1 MSYKG
6 KFRPKNPQK
15 YKGNP
20 TNIIYRSLWECKFM
34 SFLDSHP
41 DIVEWS
47 SEEMI
52 IPYISPLD
60 NKAHR
65 YFPDFVVKK
74 KTKEG
79 LVETLV
85 VEIKP
90 DKQTKPPEVQK
101 KVTRTYLNEVKTWAI
116 NKAKWDA
123 ANQFCLDRKWKFV
136 VFTEHHLGI
145 KF

>member
-1 MSYKG
+1 
-6 KFRPKNPQK
+6 
-15 YKGNP
+15 
-20 TNIIYRSLWECKFM
+20 M
-34 SFLDSHP
+34 SFLDKHP
-41 DIVEWS
+41 DIIEWS

-52 IPYISPLD
+52 IPYVSPLD
-60 NKAHR
+60 NKLHR

-74 KTKEG
+74 RAKDG
-79 LVETLV
+79 MIETLV

-90 DKQTKPPEVQK
+90 DKQTRPPEVQT
-101 KVTRTYLNEVKTWAI
+101 KVTKTYLNEVKTWAI

-123 ANQFCLDRKWKFV
+123 ANEFCKDRKWKFA

>member
-34 SFLDSHP
+34 SFLDTHP
-41 DIVEWS
+41 DIIEWS

-60 NKAHR
+60 NRPHR

-74 KTKEG
+74 RTKEG
-79 LVETLV
+79 LSETLV

-90 DKQTKPPEVQK
+90 ESQTRPPEVQTK
-101 KVTRTYLNEVKTWAI
+101 ATKRYITEVKTWAI

-123 ANQFCLDRKWKFV
+123 ANQFCKDRKWKFV